1 MGACFQRYDCN
12 LANGKTIAMD
22 IWDTAGQERYRSLL
36 VMYYKNSDVI
46 IMVFDVTRQ

>member
-1 MGACFQRYDCN
+1 MRYNCKLGD
-12 LANGKTIAMD
+12 KRVAMD

-46 IMVFDVTRQ
+46 VIVFDVT